1 MVGVFAK
8 TFSSLKF
15 MGWKWSRDGIMQNKS
30 FLFAA
35 GRFSSELNSVDS
47 QIWNHSKQINTK

>member
-47 QIWNHSKQINTK
+47 QIWK